1 MVAGYQADVDPD
13 DFTPANI
20 KVINSLLIIYNINN
34 KKPKWIYIIILFK
47 IQIRKDN
54 TDLNKLENWS
64 SIQNTTRPRPE
75 GGEDEDSKSLQHVDG
90 LSNVDIIK
98 VM

>member
-1 MVAGYQADVDPD
+1 
-13 DFTPANI
+13 
-20 KVINSLLIIYNINN
+20 
-34 KKPKWIYIIILFK
+34 LFE
-47 IQIRKDN
+47 IQINKDI
-54 TDLNKLENWS
+54 NKFENWS

-75 GGEDEDSKSLQHVDG
+75 GGEDEDFKSHQHVDG